1 MWIKRDTLE
10 RKLADAMQYEYCE
23 LYDTAR
29 SALHALGVSRPC
41 IPSNVCSELR
51 RVLPLAWVVPVSAQT
66 GLAPITNVHLYGYQ
80 SDTYDRYLSIDP
92 LMTGYLRPTG
102 AHHTIISFGHKKMLD
117 AGGGGA
123 LLCNYQSKR
132 KSNFPEHLRG
142 EIEYKLE
149 MLLSDIRY
157 RRDSIDWWDCWLVD
171 SCIRIPRE
179 QIMPWRVMRR
189 VPEKRDAVVK
199 AIRDAGYPVGTN
211 YPPLPGV
218 TDPGAIQWGREVINF
233 FPDSDAKAISE
244 IVKRTLAA

>member
-1 MWIKRDTLE
+1 MWAKHNTLE

-29 SALHALGVSRPC
+29 SALRALGFARGS
-41 IPSNVCSELR
+41 IPSNVCGELY
-51 RVLPLAWVVPVSAQT
+51 RVLPHARIWPVSAET
-66 GLAPITNVHLYGYQ
+66 GLAPGVNVHLYGYQ
-80 SDTYDRYLSIDP
+80 SDRYSNYLSIDP

-123 LLCNYQSKR
+123 LLCNYRSNR
-132 KSNFPEHLRG
+132 KSNFSEQLRG
-142 EIEYKLE
+142 EIEYGLRR
-149 MLLSDIRY
+149 LLSDIRL
-157 RRDSIDWWDCWLVD
+157 RRGKIGQWDCWLGD
-171 SCIRIPRE
+171 SCVRIPRE

-189 VPEKRDAVVK
+189 IPEKRDMVVK

-244 IVKRTLAA
+244 IVKRTLDA

>member
-1 MWIKRDTLE
+1 MWTKRNTLE

-29 SALHALGVSRPC
+29 SALRALGVQKIR

-51 RVLPLAWVVPVSAQT
+51 RVLFLATPLPVRAET
-66 GLAPITNVHLYGYQ
+66 GLAPTVNMHLYGYQ
-80 SDTYDRYLSIDP
+80 SDTYDKYLSIDP

-102 AHHTIISFGHKKMLD
+102 AHHTVISFGHKKMLD

-123 LLCNYQSKR
+123 LLCNYRSNR
-132 KSNFPEHLRG
+132 KSNFPEPLRG
-142 EIEYKLE
+142 EIEYGLRK
-149 MLLSDIRY
+149 LLSDIRH
-157 RRDSIDWWDCWLVD
+157 RRDLIDRWDCWLGD
-171 SCIRIPRE
+171 SCIRIPQE
-179 QIMPWRVMRR
+179 QIIPWRVMRR
-189 VPEKRDAVVK
+189 IPEKRDAVVK
-199 AIRDAGYPVGTN
+199 AIRDAGHPVGTN

-244 IVKRTLAA
+244 IVKRTLDA